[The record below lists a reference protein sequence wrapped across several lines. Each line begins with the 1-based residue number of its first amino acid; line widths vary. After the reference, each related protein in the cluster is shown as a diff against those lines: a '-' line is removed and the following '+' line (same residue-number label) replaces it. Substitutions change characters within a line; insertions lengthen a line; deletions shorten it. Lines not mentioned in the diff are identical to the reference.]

1 MANTKMLYETQDVK
15 FYIDESIP
23 CLVNE
28 WYGFIK
34 SELFRK
40 YILKLVD
47 LLKEN
52 HSNYGQLNMLADTRE
67 LRILPPKDIEWVN
80 QDINPLYIE
89 NGASFEAFLIPKD
102 QYGGMSINRYIR
114 QTTQN
119 GDFIVQMFDSL
130 DKATAWLKSV
140 YLESNFVKPQNCEIK
155 R

>member
-1 MANTKMLYETQDVK
+1 MENTKVLYETQHVK

-34 SELFRK
+34 SELFRE

-47 LLKEN
+47 LLKEH

-80 QDINPLYIE
+80 QNINPLYIQ
-89 NGASFEAFLIPKD
+89 NGASFEAFLIPED
-102 QYGGMSINRYIR
+102 QYGEMSINRYIR
-114 QTTQN
+114 QTTQH
-119 GDFIVQMFDSL
+119 GDFVVQLFDSL
-130 DKATAWLKSV
+130 DKAKAWLKSV
-140 YLESNFVKPQNCEIK
+140 YLESTLSSPKSVE
-155 R
+155 